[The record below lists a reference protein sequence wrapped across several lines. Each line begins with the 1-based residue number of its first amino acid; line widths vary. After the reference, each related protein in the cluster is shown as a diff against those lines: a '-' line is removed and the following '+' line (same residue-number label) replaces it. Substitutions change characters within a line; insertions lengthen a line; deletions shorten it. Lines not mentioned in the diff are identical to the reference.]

1 MIYEFE
7 IANNATE
14 ATKNIC
20 YAKDE
25 GTVEYSTDVRWFK
38 KLKATDL
45 DYKAKEATKNICYE
59 KRWRYSWI

>member
-1 MIYEFE
+1 M
-7 IANNATE
+7 
-14 ATKNIC
+14 K
-20 YAKDE
+20 KDE

-59 KRWRYSWI
+59 KRWRYSWIQYRCQMVQEIEGLRFRS